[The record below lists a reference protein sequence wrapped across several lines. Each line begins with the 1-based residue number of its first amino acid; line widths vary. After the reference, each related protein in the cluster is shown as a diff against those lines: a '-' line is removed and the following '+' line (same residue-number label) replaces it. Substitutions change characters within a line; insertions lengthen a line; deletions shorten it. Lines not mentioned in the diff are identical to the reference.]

1 MALLAQMF
9 LCVACLGLFSL
20 LMGVTRVMLF
30 YSCCESGLA
39 VLGPAFL
46 VVVPGLWGKIAV
58 SIHLHVTVVLCA
70 LLNGF
75 AFLVCFLCCLLPSE
89 VGCLVPSC
97 CLRAFA
103 VLCLGF
109 SHSSASSGFLAN
121 GSFLLFSSGHG
132 VLGSPE

>member
-9 LCVACLGLFSL
+9 LGVACFGLFSL
-20 LMGVTRVMLF
+20 LLGVTRVLLF

-58 SIHLHVTVVLCA
+58 SIHLHVTVVVLCA

-75 AFLVCFLCCLLPSE
+75 AFLVCSCAVSFLRR
-89 VGCLVPSC
+89 LVAWFPVV
-97 CLRAFA
+97 AFGPLQ
-103 VLCLGF
+103 LCLGF
-109 SHSSASSGFLAN
+109 PIRLPLLGFWLMAP
-121 GSFLLFSSGHG
+121 SPFFSSGHV
-132 VLGSPE
+132 VLGFSS